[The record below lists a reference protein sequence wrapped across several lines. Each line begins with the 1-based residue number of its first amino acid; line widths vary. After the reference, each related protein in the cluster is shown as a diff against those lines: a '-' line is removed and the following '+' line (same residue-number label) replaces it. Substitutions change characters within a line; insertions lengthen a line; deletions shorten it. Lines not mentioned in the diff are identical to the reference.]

1 MKKDD
6 FKGYG
11 VDVGTVVEAT
21 SATPEEMLKGLEEF
35 RQKALE
41 NFGTVAETA
50 PVQPLFFRDGL
61 ILSGY
66 SKEKANEIVL
76 KQAKEQ
82 GFTKDD
88 LADLKNNLE
97 KQ

>member
-11 VDVGTVVEAT
+11 VDVGTVVET

-50 PVQPLFFRDGL
+50 PVHPLFFRDGL

-88 LADLKNNLE
+88 LANLKNNLD
-97 KQ
+97 K